1 MQPDGKQQCF
11 VSVTTHETLKYGCT
25 SVDVLGKTQE
35 AHVQEIINIQ
45 QKHMT
50 RSNYLKLSVLERLV
64 GRIRIV

>member
-1 MQPDGKQQCF
+1 M
-11 VSVTTHETLKYGCT
+11 
-25 SVDVLGKTQE
+25 DVLGKTQE

-50 RSNYLKLSVLERLV
+50 WSNYLKLSVLERLV